1 LQNNKEY
8 SVIMFDFGGVIA
20 EEGFVKGMEE
30 IAKKCGLDPKVVVE
44 AATDILYDSGY
55 ICGKTAEKEFWSAFK
70 KRFSLDNYSDE
81 ELREEV
87 LRRFVIRPWTLDL
100 IRTLRSSDIKVVLL
114 TDQTNWIEEINEETP
129 FYDMFDHVF
138 NSYRLGKCKHDGT
151 IFKEILNILGVDP
164 KDIILV
170 DDRRRNIT
178 LAEEYGI
185 KGILYK
191 SKDELLRELFA
202 YLPELEGKMA

>member
-1 LQNNKEY
+1 MC
-8 SVIMFDFGGVIA
+8 IRD
-20 EEGFVKGMEE
+20 
-30 IAKKCGLDPKVVVE
+30 
-44 AATDILYDSGY
+44 
-55 ICGKTAEKEFWSAFK
+55 
-70 KRFSLDNYSDE
+70 R
-81 ELREEV
+81 
-87 LRRFVIRPWTLDL
+87 RRFVIRPWTLDL

-151 IFKEILNILGVDP
+151 IFKEILNMLGVDP

-202 YLPELEGKMA
+202 YLPELESKMA